1 MASDKKRKWW
11 EGGILLLIL
20 LLTAGLMWIGLS
32 GRKRTSHIYAYDES
46 VNIRKEQKLADN
58 GSGGEQTDSRQKETP
73 PPDQERQQEPQ
84 TPPDPDI
91 PDDTSS
97 EKKPEQKKQDKK
109 TDGADDADDVNDKDP
124 EDPEEPDQGGE
135 PDGDQSNTSG
145 ENDNGAGDNGDNG
158 TGGNNGSGDGSGNG
172 PGGNGPGVPA
182 PAGTPGPVKTA
193 LPVVPSTG
201 TPLPVRPVPS
211 IPPEPKPTPEPTA
224 APTETPTQAPTAT
237 PEPDKPVSLACT
249 WKDKDSLIYGK
260 TIPKD
265 TISVKV
271 TMSSGKEITLSPS
284 EYTIAG
290 LKNDSL
296 GEHIMTVVYENVS
309 CKIRYTVNNA
319 IDHLELDWPTKDKC
333 YKGEPLE
340 DADITVT
347 VYMVDDTSY
356 DLEDGQYTIHG
367 IDNQKTDVKQSF
379 TINYKDQKIEGTCTF
394 RDRIKTYTDSYY
406 DDSRLDETN
415 TWSESVVLNEAISGR
430 TGQIVEHNGKRYEL
444 MSISVTADGKKK
456 SFSDN
461 EYVIGRVFDIQITR
475 RYELVK

>member
-1 MASDKKRKWW
+1 MASKKKRKWW

-20 LLTAGLMWIGLS
+20 LLAAGLMWIGLS
-32 GRKRTSHIYAYDES
+32 GRERTSHIYAYDES

-73 PPDQERQQEPQ
+73 PPDQEKQQEQPQ

-109 TDGADDADDVNDKDP
+109 TDGADDAEDVNDKEP

-158 TGGNNGSGDGSGNG
+158 SGGNNGNGDGHGS
-172 PGGNGPGVPA
+172 GGNGAGVPA
-182 PAGTPGPVKTA
+182 PAGTPGPVRTA
-193 LPVVPSTG
+193 LPVIPSTG
-201 TPLPVRPVPS
+201 TPLPARPVPS
-211 IPPEPKPTPEPTA
+211 IPSAPEPTPIPTA
-224 APTETPTQAPTAT
+224 SPTEIPTPVPTTT

-265 TISVKV
+265 SISVKV
-271 TMSSGKEITLSPS
+271 TMSSGREITLSPS

-290 LKNDSL
+290 LKNDAL

-319 IDHLELDWPTKDKC
+319 IEHLELDWPTKDRC

-356 DLEDGQYTIHG
+356 DLEDGQYTIQG

-379 TINYKDQKIEGTCTF
+379 TITYKDHQIKGTCTF

-406 DDSRLDETN
+406 DDDTLDETK
-415 TWSESVVLNEAISGR
+415 TWSESVVPNEVISGR
-430 TGQIVEHNGKRYEL
+430 TGQIVEHNGKQYEL
-444 MSISVTADGKKK
+444 MSVSVTADGKKK

-461 EYVIGRVFDIQITR
+461 EYGIGRVFDIQITR